1 MTRFSTILLFLL
13 LFILPSRAQ
22 SSFSNVSEK
31 PADTFSGDDYR
42 AGESDSYY
50 PEILIINDDDDLLR
64 LQEQGV
70 IILRRRGDMALT
82 YIPTEE
88 YENVTRRKGARLSVS
103 VTPRKRLRNVPAM
116 DVASQWYDAAKM
128 HQGAGLPTPYT
139 GAGVVVGLCDIGFD
153 PSHPVFTAS
162 DGSTRVKRVVQYLE
176 DQGKRIV
183 MDDYSKMLE
192 WETDDIDESHGTHV
206 AGIMCARDL
215 GNGLHGMAPDAE
227 LVATT
232 SQLSDVGLLAGVED
246 VIEYARSVGKRAVIN
261 LSMGNYV
268 GPHDGSGLFTR
279 YLDILGEEAI
289 ICLSAG
295 NEGSHNNTLQY
306 LFSGPEDS
314 FTLRLASRDWVQ
326 FNMFGMVDVWSHD
339 DRPLRYRLNV
349 YDETTSKIVISL
361 PWIDFS
367 ENDHWRVSGDEGDI
381 DYDEEFAKYY
391 TGWVDVAG
399 KTDSAN
405 NRFEVAMLFDAHTTD
420 VSDKGPW
427 AKYNLAFSISGEEGA
442 CADTYADGQ
451 YSFFKNLPG
460 GAVPNSRMSFSE
472 LACGFNTISVGMY
485 NTRNQFTSSDG
496 NATNWG
502 VNVGEVNTSS
512 GYGTL
517 IDGRVM
523 PLTVAPGAFII
534 SSYSTPHALSGDNI
548 KNAITWMDVNGK
560 KAYWNAN
567 AGTSMSCPYVAGC
580 IATWLEAKPDLTLSQ
595 IRDVIETTNRSDHP
609 NPTDPRHGRGW
620 FDPYQS
626 LVRLVN
632 QTSTSTTDCSFHP
645 SMKYQASTVTTSVPG
660 DCNATLTIIDSNGR
674 LIDSI
679 AIFGGLTSTDL
690 SHLGKGIYLATLR
703 GEGITPLTIKVMR

>member
-1 MTRFSTILLFLL
+1 MKRFFIIFP
-13 LFILPSRAQ
+13 LFISLLCSLPA
-22 SSFSNVSEK
+22 SSAVFPARINS
-31 PADTFSGDDYR
+31 PADSFSGDEYR
-42 AGESDSYY
+42 TDESDSYY
-50 PEILIINDDDDLLR
+50 AEILTFDNDEELQR

-70 IILRRRGDMALT
+70 IILRRRADMALT
-82 YIPTEE
+82 YIPAEL
-88 YENVTRRKGARLSVS
+88 YENVTRRKGARSS
-103 VTPRKRLRNVPAM
+103 ATPRKKFRNVPAM
-116 DVASQWYDAAKM
+116 DVASKWYDASKM
-128 HQGAGLPTPYT
+128 HQGSGLPSPYT

-162 DGSTRVKRVVQYLE
+162 DGSTRVKRVVQYIE
-176 DQGKRIV
+176 DQGQRIV
-183 MDDYSKMLE
+183 MDDYSQMLE
-192 WETDDIDESHGTHV
+192 WETDDINESHGTHV
-206 AGIMCARDL
+206 AGILCARDL

-279 YLDILGEEAI
+279 YMDLLGEEAI

-295 NEGSHNNTLQY
+295 NEGGHNNTLRY
-306 LFSGPEDS
+306 IFNDTEDS

-326 FNMFGMVDVWSHD
+326 FDMYGMVDVWSHN
-339 DRPLRYRLNV
+339 DRSLKYRFHV
-349 YDETTSKIVISL
+349 YDETTSKIVFSL
-361 PWIDFS
+361 PWLDFS
-367 ENDHWRVSGDEGDI
+367 ESDHWRVSGDEGDP
-381 DYDEEFAKYY
+381 DYNEEFAKYY
-391 TGWVDVAG
+391 TGWVDVTG
-399 KTDSAN
+399 RIEPAN

-427 AKYNLAFSISGEEGA
+427 AKYNLAFSIAGDEGVG
-442 CADTYADGQ
+442 ADTYADGI
-451 YSFFKNLPG
+451 YSFFKSLPG
-460 GAVPNSRMSFSE
+460 GAVPNSKMSFSE

-485 NTRNQFTSSDG
+485 NTRNQFTSPDG
-496 NATNWG
+496 NVTNWG
-502 VNVGEVNTSS
+502 INTGEVNSSS

-534 SSYSTPHALSGDNI
+534 SSYSRPHALSGDNL
-548 KNAITWMDVNGK
+548 KNALTWMDVDGK
-560 KAYWNAN
+560 TAYWNSN

-595 IRDVIETTNRSDHP
+595 IRDVIESTNRDDHP
-609 NPTDPRHGRGW
+609 NPTDLRHGRGW

-632 QTSTSTTDCSFHP
+632 QTSTSSPDCEFKAT
-645 SMKYQASTVTTSVPG
+645 MKYNAATLTSYIPG
-660 DCNATLTIIDSNGR
+660 DCNATLSIMDTNGR
-674 LIDSI
+674 CRATYDIE
-679 AIFGGLTSTDL
+679 GGINDIELHNL
-690 SHLGKGIYLATLR
+690 EKGIYIATLR
-703 GEGITPLTIKVMR
+703 GTGITPVSIKLIR